1 MAATFGDL
9 WRRALA
15 GTLTDR
21 SISIN
26 LGRGNITA
34 LEAQA
39 LRGVV
44 SGSMTPAEALN
55 VLATAGVAAPVVTTA
70 PAGAPVTIEGV
81 MRMIAAGTAFNADVW
96 RKFIGEGPGRALPEL
111 ESRRPNVGN
120 NQNITFMRQ
129 WWSRIEVAVAT
140 GNMAALVAEAEAPLA
155 NGGWTS
161 GDLKFL
167 YKVIAHSSQLNI
179 FLGEIAAAKV
189 NEKNI
194 TDAIGKNFGVY
205 SNRNQSFERWGQ
217 TWGAIVQSFL
227 GLVGLVKKIR
237 EGSLESKDVWDYRDK
252 EAFQATF
259 EELEDQQYIQDLR
272 AWDPDE
278 VALLHPQDL
287 AENRPAGEPLFWS
300 EPLAL
305 YMTEEVLGG
314 VIVVTKDNF
323 LRHKDLAEEVRTKQK
338 AIRRALHVVEH
349 YVDEPQRSSFL
360 PDLKLSSI
368 AGLVTG
374 LVVGAFGAVLVG
386 LPMDQGRSY
395 IPVGILA
402 LVCWWA
408 ASQLRRRLGVVES
421 LLASITALVGG
432 FGTIWIVGSTKAT
445 YLRKGLPMVQANL
458 AILTKLFKLWG
469 WTLPITLV
477 LFLIIR
483 KSKGD

>member
-1 MAATFGDL
+1 MA
-9 WRRALA
+9 
-15 GTLTDR
+15 R
-21 SISIN
+21 SIRELKRDARRGKLSRRTVTWYLNQN
-26 LGRGNITA
+26 LITETEADELDELIRGYEEQQELAASQQTVAVPEQISVRG
-34 LEAQA
+34 L
-39 LRGVV
+39 LRAMA
-44 SGSMTPAEALN
+44 S
-55 VLATAGVAAPVVTTA
+55 
-70 PAGAPVTIEGV
+70 
-81 MRMIAAGTAFNADVW
+81 GTAFTSDQW
-96 RKFIGEGPGRALPEL
+96 REFILKGPDRALPEL
-111 ESRRPNVGN
+111 EGDRLNVAHEK
-120 NQNITFMRQ
+120 NISFLLDLRAQ
-129 WWSRIEVAVAT
+129 IRARIQAGELDE
-140 GNMAALVAEAEAPLA
+140 LVAEVEAPMDQ
-155 NGGWTS
+155 GGWTN
-161 GDLKFL
+161 GDFKWM
-167 YKVIAHSSQLNI
+167 YKAIASNSQRNI
-179 FLGEIAAAKV
+179 FLGKV
-189 NEKNI
+189 ADATADGKAI
-194 TDAIGKNFGVY
+194 DSAIGSNFGVY
-205 SNRNQSFERWGQ
+205 SQWLWHFSRWGQ
-217 TWGAIVQSFL
+217 TWGTICPSFL

-237 EGSLESKDVWDYRDK
+237 EGSLEAKDVWDYRDK
-252 EAFQATF
+252 DAFQATF
-259 EELEDQQYIQDLR
+259 EELEDQQYLQDLR

-278 VALLHPQDL
+278 FALLHPQDL
-287 AENRPAGEPLFWS
+287 AGNRPAGEPLFWS
-300 EPLAL
+300 EPLAEF
-305 YMTEEVLGG
+305 MTQEVFGG
-314 VIVVTKDNF
+314 VIVITKDNF
-323 LRHKDLAEEVRTKQK
+323 LQHKDLAEEVRTKQK

-395 IPVGILA
+395 ISVGILA

-469 WTLPITLV
+469 WTLPIALV